1 MDVYFD
7 LKQESSSDTAVALGM
22 FDGVHL
28 GHKKVILTAAA
39 HHENLRVAVLTFLAH
54 SERPD
59 KKAYQKDI
67 LTAENRIYQLS
78 KLPVQAVYMPKFEQ
92 IRGMEAKEFVSRI
105 LGDVLHA
112 KVICC
117 GDDYRF
123 GRNASGNVALLTELA
138 AQIGA
143 WVEVVPPYLDH
154 GKPVSST
161 RIRLCLAEGDIE
173 TVNRLLG
180 YCYFI
185 SAKVVYGRQL
195 GRRLG
200 CPTINQEL
208 DSFICLPRFGVYIS
222 STEIAGVEYP
232 SITNIGIKPTIEGE
246 RQPLAETHI
255 IGIEQD
261 LYGREL
267 KVKLHRFIRGEKKFD
282 SLEQLSISMHHDID
296 KATNFFREIRLSD

>member
-7 LKQESSSDTAVALGM
+7 LTQESGSDTAVALGM

-28 GHKKVILTAAA
+28 GHKQVIMTAAA
-39 HHENLRVAVLTFLAH
+39 HQENLRVAVLTFLAR
-54 SERPD
+54 SDRPD

-67 LTAENRIYQLS
+67 LTAESRIDRLA

-92 IRGMEAKEFVSRI
+92 IRKMEAEEFVNQVLCDI
-105 LGDVLHA
+105 LHA
-112 KVICC
+112 KIICC
-117 GDDYRF
+117 GEDYRF
-123 GRNASGNVALLTELA
+123 GRNASGDVSLLTELA

-143 WVEVVPPYLDH
+143 RVEVVPPYLDH

-161 RIRLCLAEGDIE
+161 RIRLCLAEGDID

-185 SAKVVYGRQL
+185 SGKVIYGRQL
-195 GRRLG
+195 GRQLG

-222 STEIAGVEYP
+222 STEIDGIAYP

-255 IGIEQD
+255 IGIERD
-261 LYGREL
+261 LYGCKL
-267 KVKLHRFIRGEKKFD
+267 KVKLHQFIRGEKKFD
-282 SLEQLSISMHHDID
+282 SLEQLSGRMHHDINEA
-296 KATNFFREIRLSD
+296 KNFFQGNSAV